1 MKMPKRPKQHQVED
15 LSVVAFR
22 KILPR
27 EWVYRDKDKD
37 YGIDGEVEIFD
48 ENDTATGIIFYV
60 QLKATDSESET
71 SQKRVKLR
79 NEAINYYK
87 ALELPVLIVR
97 YISESEEIYF
107 RWAHTI
113 DRYKQKENAKTY
125 SFAMSEENLWD
136 EDTAKSLYEFLLKLR
151 VFKNKSNIFPI
162 RLFLNFTFNEFCG
175 YKTHSLKSKFRTEL
189 SSKSQYFSIVN
200 SPKDCDFQVNV
211 SDSEISIFVLEGVTG
226 AYLHSI
232 NKIEYS
238 NIDELIGDIFI
249 TTSLALWSF
258 NKELNAY
265 EVLNIFGQHS
275 QSLKNHAVAI
285 HFIQLCFSLGKINKA
300 YELWNNM
307 PSDEKDEVLN
317 AKFQMLSLMA
327 LKALNTED
335 LKLHE
340 EYLKQQISLNQDHET
355 AYYNYAN
362 FLHNQRRLREA
373 FSNYIKAFQFE
384 AKYHNASHIHQEV
397 AGTLFDLK
405 RYKLAVMYYEKA
417 MKISDDPKVEV
428 LYADS
433 LMMYGEFALAR
444 KSFRNYFDN
453 STDIDGEWILKDTV
467 LEYLISE
474 YSFKSQKRQPKL
486 AEQQEVFKKLGKEI
500 ITIEDL
506 RKVIKIDALNSL
518 AWFNLGW
525 LYKESQ
531 DWENAMASY
540 LFCALINRG
549 DVEAWMNAFV
559 CAWNL
564 GNTELS
570 LLIIK
575 VGYQTNGE
583 EFIQSIYSIF
593 EKIATNVPNELVSK
607 LLDGLE
613 HIVSETKKHN
623 LFAPTL
629 RIYDGH
635 EFKNIYDLNE
645 EIKEPKNE

>member
-15 LSVVAFR
+15 LSVLAFR

-27 EWVYRDKDKD
+27 QWVYRDKDKD

-60 QLKATDSESET
+60 QLKATDSQISIA
-71 SQKRVKLR
+71 QKKVKLK

-87 ALELPVLIVR
+87 SLELPVIIVR

-113 DRYKQKENAKTY
+113 DRCKQKENAKTY
-125 SFAMSEENLWD
+125 SFVMSEENLWD
-136 EDTAKSLYEFLLKLR
+136 KDTTKSLYEFLLKLR
-151 VFKNKSNIFPI
+151 VLKNKSNIFPI

-175 YKTHSLKSKFRTEL
+175 YKPYSLKSNFRAKL
-189 SSKSQYFSIVN
+189 SSKSKYFSIVN
-200 SPKDCDFQVNV
+200 NLIDCDFQVNV
-211 SDSEISIFVLEGVTG
+211 LDSEISIFVLDGVTG
-226 AYLHSI
+226 SYLHSI

-238 NIDELIGDIFI
+238 NIDELISDIFI
-249 TTSLALWSF
+249 VIALALWSF

-275 QSLKNHAVAI
+275 QSLKNKSIAI
-285 HFIQLCFSLGKINKA
+285 HFIKLCFSLGKIKKA
-300 YELWNNM
+300 YELWDNIPIDN
-307 PSDEKDEVLN
+307 KDEVLS
-317 AKFQMLSLMA
+317 AKFQMLSLMV
-327 LKALNTED
+327 LKDQNSED
-335 LKLHE
+335 LKRHE
-340 EYLKQQISLNQDHET
+340 EYLIQRISLNKELGT

-362 FLHNQRRLREA
+362 FLHNQRRPREA
-373 FSNYIKAFQFE
+373 FSNYRKAFQFE
-384 AKYHNASHIHQEV
+384 VKYHNASHIHQEV

-405 RYKLAVMYYEKA
+405 RYKLAVIYYEKA
-417 MKISDDPKVEV
+417 MNISDDPKVEV

-433 LMMYGEFALAR
+433 LMMSGEFALAR
-444 KSFRNYFDN
+444 KSFRNYFNN
-453 STDIDGEWILKDTV
+453 STDIDEEWILKDSV
-467 LEYLISE
+467 LEYIINE
-474 YSFKSQKRQPKL
+474 YGLESQKREPRL

-500 ITIEDL
+500 VTIEDL
-506 RKVIKIDALNSL
+506 KEVIKIDTLSSL

-540 LFCALINRG
+540 LFCALINRV
-549 DVEAWMNAFV
+549 DIEAWMNAFIS
-559 CAWNL
+559 AFNL
-564 GNTELS
+564 GSTELS

-575 VGYQTNGE
+575 VGYQINGE

-593 EKIATNVPNELVSK
+593 EDITTDVPKELISK

-613 HIVSETKKHN
+613 HMVSKTKQQN
-623 LFAPTL
+623 TSVPTL
-629 RIYDGH
+629 RIYDGN
-635 EFKNIYDLNE
+635 EFKNIYDLDE
-645 EIKEPKNE
+645 EIKEQSK

>member
-1 MKMPKRPKQHQVED
+1 MPKRPKQHQVED

-27 EWVYRDKDKD
+27 EWVYREKDKD

-48 ENDTATGIIFYV
+48 ENDTATGVIFYV
-60 QLKATDSESET
+60 QLKATDSQIGT
-71 SQKRVKLR
+71 AQKRVKLK

-87 ALELPVLIVR
+87 SLELPVLIVR
-97 YISESEEIYF
+97 YVSESEEIYF
-107 RWAHTI
+107 RWAYTI

-125 SFAMSEENLWD
+125 SFVMSEENLWD

-162 RLFLNFTFNEFCG
+162 RLFLNFTFNEFSG
-175 YKTHSLKSKFRTEL
+175 YKPHSLKSNFRAEL

-200 SPKDCDFQVNV
+200 GPKDYDFQVNV
-211 SDSEISIFVLEGVTG
+211 SDNEISIFVLEGVTG

-300 YELWNNM
+300 YELWSNI
-307 PSDEKDEVLN
+307 PFEEKDEILHT
-317 AKFQMLSLMA
+317 KFHMLSLFA
-327 LKALNTED
+327 LKDLNTED

-340 EYLKQQISLNQDHET
+340 EYLIQQISLNKERGT

-373 FSNYIKAFQFE
+373 FSNYRKAFQFE
-384 AKYHNASHIHQEV
+384 EKYNNTSHIYQEI
-397 AGTLFDLK
+397 AGILFDLK
-405 RYKLAVMYYEKA
+405 RYKLAATCYKKA
-417 MKISDDPKVEV
+417 LKIKNEPKIEV

-433 LMMYGEFALAR
+433 LMMCGEFALAR
-444 KSFRNYFDN
+444 KSFKNYFDN
-453 STDIDGEWILKDTV
+453 STDIDEEWILKDSV

-474 YSFKSQKRQPKL
+474 YGFESQKRQPML

-500 ITIEDL
+500 VAIEDL
-506 RKVIKIDALNSL
+506 KEVIKIDALSSL

-540 LFCALINRG
+540 LFCALINRA
-549 DVEAWMNAFV
+549 DIEAWMNAFI

-564 GNTELS
+564 GNTSLF
-570 LLIIK
+570 LLIVK
-575 VGYQTNGE
+575 VGYRINGE
-583 EFIQSIYSIF
+583 EFIQSFYDIF
-593 EKIATNVPNELVSK
+593 EQMIINVPKELVSE
-607 LLDGLE
+607 LLNGLE
-613 HIVSETKKHN
+613 HMVIETKQQN
-623 LFAPTL
+623 TSVPTL
-629 RIYDGH
+629 RIYDGN
-635 EFKNIYDLNE
+635 EFKNIFDLNE
-645 EIKEPKNE
+645 KIEESKR